1 MKKKITKKTKSS
13 IFDIDDSGDEDL
25 EQQLTRIRSTTT
37 AANLPKKKRPQI
49 RGAPSD
55 DEIESLSSTIEA
67 ITPVAKKTKSTSH
80 QHNITDTSTGG
91 NGGRGTRLNKVQRR
105 NLLMWLEAYRK
116 KWNNYWNWISD
127 DCINQLAD
135 CIPVTR
141 DELLGMDRITE
152 DKVSKI
158 GVELIA
164 TIYSFLEAN
173 NMLNQFP
180 EARPPPASLKV
191 SPLWQDPMSDE
202 AEDARQQSG
211 GGGGGGAQHAGGGG
225 STSAVKQEK
234 FYSEHFH
241 RVPAPE
247 NSQPPNIT
255 DFLHNRY

>member
-1 MKKKITKKTKSS
+1 
-13 IFDIDDSGDEDL
+13 
-25 EQQLTRIRSTTT
+25 
-37 AANLPKKKRPQI
+37 
-49 RGAPSD
+49 
-55 DEIESLSSTIEA
+55 
-67 ITPVAKKTKSTSH
+67 
-80 QHNITDTSTGG
+80 
-91 NGGRGTRLNKVQRR
+91 
-105 NLLMWLEAYRK
+105 MWLEAYRK

-135 CIPVTR
+135 CIPVTQ

-180 EARPPPASLKV
+180 EAKPPPTSLKV

-211 GGGGGGAQHAGGGG
+211 GGGSTGA
-225 STSAVKQEK
+225 TSVVKQEK
-234 FYSEHFH
+234 LYSEHFH
-241 RVPAPE
+241 RAPE
-247 NSQPPNIT
+247 NSPPNIT
-255 DFLHNRY
+255 EFLHNRY